1 MLDQQ
6 LQKLVFAFYV
16 INIFM
21 LYILYF
27 TYIFFFYATSYYF
40 SDLASN
46 SLRHFLTTTWLPYS
60 QLCATF
66 YSIFEPKLTRSLVTR
81 NKHECTV

>member
-40 SDLASN
+40 CDCPTAN
-46 SLRHFLTTTWLPYS
+46 FVPRFIQFLN
-60 QLCATF
+60 
-66 YSIFEPKLTRSLVTR
+66 RS
-81 NKHECTV
+81 